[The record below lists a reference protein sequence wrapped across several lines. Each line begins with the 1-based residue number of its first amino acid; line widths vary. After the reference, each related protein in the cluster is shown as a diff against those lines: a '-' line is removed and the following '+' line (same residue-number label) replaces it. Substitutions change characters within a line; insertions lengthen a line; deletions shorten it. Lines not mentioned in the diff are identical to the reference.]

1 MRYKEIKEAMVASSS
16 PASVPTYIAGIN
28 NILSIVTTSSDTSG
42 VQNFSQTDRVT
53 SITNLGGEPIT
64 TTTSGIPSIK

>member
-28 NILSIVTTSSDTSG
+28 NILSQPNAKLKMGKTGDFLFTPNAGQKIQDLSL
-42 VQNFSQTDRVT
+42 
-53 SITNLGGEPIT
+53 IHI
-64 TTTSGIPSIK
+64 